1 VSISDLDLDRLAHL
15 ARLELTEDEKPLY
28 RRQLVRI
35 LDCFA
40 TLQELDLKDVP
51 PTFHPH
57 RFESQHRLENV
68 MRSDVVEPSLE
79 RREVDRN
86 SPAGSVDGNMSDS
99 GHMSCTGYIKVPRV
113 V

>member
-1 VSISDLDLDRLAHL
+1 MSISDLDLDRLAHL
-15 ARLELTEDEKPLY
+15 ARIELTEEERPLY
-28 RRQLVRI
+28 HRQLARI
-35 LDCFA
+35 LDYFA

-57 RFESQHRLENV
+57 RFENQHRLENV

-86 SPAGSVDGNMSDS
+86 SPTGSVDGSIS
-99 GHMSCTGYIKVPRV
+99 RTGYIIVPRV